1 VGCWVLTICLLV
13 QPRCEAAQY
22 VELTAEMEINDW
34 NYWFVQD
41 QRGFTNHTGEPVS
54 IFTKAATVHCV
65 VDTNAWLMEG
75 DFYRNSNV
83 TRWFTGTNITEHGVV
98 TQELAATS
106 TERLSQVVG
115 IAARSPSIGQ

>member
-1 VGCWVLTICLLV
+1 
-13 QPRCEAAQY
+13 
-22 VELTAEMEINDW
+22 
-34 NYWFVQD
+34 
-41 QRGFTNHTGEPVS
+41 
-54 IFTKAATVHCV
+54 
-65 VDTNAWLMEG
+65 MEG

-83 TRWFTGTNITEHGVV
+83 TRWFTGTNITDHGVV